1 MSEPAGV
8 RKDKRLAVAREK
20 YGQDAHGTHRPG
32 AHPLGQRQNPGYN
45 GTLGRFFPLGHTMS
59 TVAVHLDRL
68 LEPLAASLSP
78 EVAAKVADLRADE
91 AMQSRID
98 DLAERANEGELTA
111 EEREEYAGYLHAI
124 DVIAVLQA
132 KARSL
137 LRKQA

>member
-1 MSEPAGV
+1 
-8 RKDKRLAVAREK
+8 
-20 YGQDAHGTHRPG
+20 
-32 AHPLGQRQNPGYN
+32 
-45 GTLGRFFPLGHTMS
+45 MS

-98 DLAERANEGELTA
+98 YLADRSNEGLLTP

-137 LRKQA
+137 LRKQS